1 MKKNLLFL
9 MVLAA
14 SLLFSA
20 GGFASGLNG
29 DFDHDGDV
37 DGEDLT
43 VFSENF
49 GTTAGRCTENSNCE
63 SDLYCAKSPGDCDG
77 IGGCLERPDAC
88 FDLWDPVCGCD
99 GETYANACEAAAAG
113 LNILIKG
120 ACRDTHCDDGTDVLC
135 DMIPPV
141 CRDFEILVVQNNC
154 WVCVNPATCLPWGE
168 PECDPSNDDCPDG
181 FTCDPCGTS
190 SCPFC
195 DDCLPACVP

>member
-1 MKKNLLFL
+1 VIFNINVFKKVNIMKKNLLFL

-63 SDLYCAKSPGDCDG
+63 SDLYCAKEMGD
-77 IGGCLERPDAC
+77 
-88 FDLWDPVCGCD
+88 
-99 GETYANACEAAAAG
+99 
-113 LNILIKG
+113 
-120 ACRDTHCDDGTDVLC
+120 
-135 DMIPPV
+135 
-141 CRDFEILVVQNNC
+141 
-154 WVCVNPATCLPWGE
+154 
-168 PECDPSNDDCPDG
+168 
-181 FTCDPCGTS
+181 
-190 SCPFC
+190 C